1 MTVTGPAR
9 FQTAPPEPQPHRWR
23 AAAAVLALV
32 ALVVGVPVALVTLTG
47 APPIPHSLPTLDAI
61 GRQLGAAQLVTVL
74 LAVVWLAWL
83 QFAYCTVVEIAAAV
97 RGGVLARPVPFAG
110 PSQRLARTLV
120 ALVLVSAALAP
131 AASAAVAG
139 ARPATTVVSLESTAR
154 LSGAGLGLGTTVDA
168 GRDGVRPGAGHRAFD
183 PSGTAPRG
191 IGLPAAT
198 GRAGSA
204 WSPGARPVTLEELS
218 YGGFHPGDISELA
231 GRKVYVVEPPVGRHH
246 DSLWEIAQRHL
257 GDGRR
262 YAEIYQLN
270 VGRVQPDGRAL
281 QLSRL
286 IQPGWYLVMPEDAAG
301 VERVPARSVPTPAP
315 TPTPAPPSTVTPSPA
330 ASAPAVSAPAAAT
343 HVAPTPTVAPH
354 TVPPIVA
361 PPTVAPTVAPTMP
374 PHTVAPHTVPPTVA
388 PTVAPSTVAAQPLPV
403 EASTA
408 GSSFSPTAP
417 PTVPPTASA
426 SSAPAS
432 PAALPVE
439 SPLEPPQPSTTAT
452 PATPAPTHPS
462 PVAATAAAGSPST
475 HPAPA
480 TPPAAPTPA
489 THVTEAPPTTVTT
502 PAASMTQPPQTTAPG
517 PFGEIGA
524 SSDPVDQLPHIPS
537 PAQASNNLAA
547 GFGASGLLAAGLLIA
562 VQRRRERER
571 HRPRERTGSLID
583 AEVWLRV
590 GADVQR
596 SQLLDC
602 ALRTLADSCARAGID
617 VPEIPVVTVDG
628 EDVELRL
635 SAPRHDAPAP
645 WTSLDDGARWTL
657 RRGHVP
663 RGRIGAEAALP
674 RLVSIGRDLADRDV
688 LIDLAAA
695 GGPVCVHGDPLTAE
709 HVVRALA
716 VELVTNPWSGGM
728 HVTAVDLPA
737 TLGVVAC
744 LLDVPQDPA
753 DPLAE
758 LRGRFAAHPVGQ
770 RPLEQVV
777 LGRPP
782 ARDVADGLRLLGADG
797 DLGVLVAGPL
807 PGARWRLQVD
817 EMGNLTCH
825 ELGLRVSA
833 NRLDDA
839 TLETL
844 AVLFTDAEPLRATA
858 PAQGRAGGQAATGS
872 VIDRAGGT
880 SPSLASASAASA
892 PTASGSAAS
901 AGGLVSRFSGPTP
914 GSGFTGLGS
923 RRGPIIPPGL
933 PLPPGKAGKSGKGG
947 AGVTRPRSAPPLIA
961 SSGIRV
967 PGHSAA
973 PVSRPSSDPDALSLV
988 VTDEPDRLAGVRVP
1002 APPVPVDDSAWAAA
1016 AARVGV
1022 IGPVAVRAP
1031 RTIDSQRTDHAA
1043 EVVAYLAL
1051 HPDGVHPT
1059 VLSAALWPRGVTP
1072 DVRTAMFDRVR
1083 EWLGLDEHGNPR
1095 LLLGSDGRLRLALDV
1110 VLDWDVVCTLLT
1122 AAQQTR
1128 GRRGERELLA
1138 RALQLV
1144 RGPVAGGPLAAQR
1157 RGGYA
1162 WLARTDLEQTVPAV
1176 ISAAALRLSA
1186 LSRSSDPASAAR
1198 ALRCALGAD
1207 PGDQGLWRELLR
1219 CEQQQQFGREAVL
1232 QATAAMRAV
1241 LTDLDVDLEPE
1252 TLALVSSLIG

>member
-9 FQTAPPEPQPHRWR
+9 FQTVPPEPPPNRLR
-23 AAAAVLALV
+23 AVAAAVALV
-32 ALVVGVPVALVTLTG
+32 ALVVGVPVALVALTG
-47 APPIPHSLPTLDAI
+47 PPPVPHSLPTQDWLSH
-61 GRQLGAAQLVTVL
+61 QLGAAQLVSVL

-83 QFAYCTVVEIAAAV
+83 QFAYCTVVEVAAAV
-97 RGGVLARPVPFAG
+97 RGGVLARPVPLSG

-131 AASAAVAG
+131 AASAAVVG
-139 ARPATTVVSLESTAR
+139 ARPAAAVVSLEAPGR
-154 LSGAGLGLGTTVDA
+154 LAGAGPGLGTAVDA
-168 GRDGVRPGAGHRAFD
+168 ALGVHRAGPGEGVVD
-183 PSGTAPRG
+183 SSGTAPTG
-191 IGLPAAT
+191 IGLAGSA
-198 GRAGSA
+198 GRAGAA
-204 WSPGARPVTLEELS
+204 WMPGARQVTLDDLS
-218 YGGFHPGDISELA
+218 YGGFHPGDITELT

-286 IQPGWYLVMPEDAAG
+286 IQPGWYLVMPEDAVG
-301 VERVPARSVPTPAP
+301 VERVPAPA
-315 TPTPAPPSTVTPSPA
+315 TPSPA
-330 ASAPAVSAPAAAT
+330 TPSPATPSPATPSPANPSPVPPAPVTPTPVTPTLAASSPAVAT
-343 HVAPTPTVAPH
+343 HVAPTSTPAPSPAASIAAA
-354 TVPPIVA
+354 TTAV
-361 PPTVAPTVAPTMP
+361 
-374 PHTVAPHTVPPTVA
+374 PHTVAPSTVVPH
-388 PTVAPSTVAAQPLPV
+388 TVAPSTVAPHSVAPHTVAPSTVAPPTAVPLD
-403 EASTA
+403 ASTA
-408 GSSFSPTAP
+408 GSIFSPTPSAS
-417 PTVPPTASA
+417 TVPP
-426 SSAPAS
+426 S

-439 SPLEPPQPSTTAT
+439 SPLEPPRTET
-452 PATPAPTHPS
+452 P
-462 PVAATAAAGSPST
+462 TAAV
-475 HPAPA
+475 HP
-480 TPPAAPTPA
+480 
-489 THVTEAPPTTVTT
+489 T
-502 PAASMTQPPQTTAPG
+502 PAASVPASPVSATPAAATSPTRPAPPTQAPGTTQQTTTTSS
-517 PFGEIGA
+517 PFGEIGV
-524 SSDPVDQLPHIPS
+524 SSDPVNELPHIPS
-537 PAQASNNLAA
+537 PGQASNNLAA

-562 VQRRRERER
+562 VQRRRERQR
-571 HRPRERTGSLID
+571 HRPSERTGALID

-602 ALRTLADSCARAGID
+602 ALRTLADSCARAGIE
-617 VPEIPVVTVDG
+617 VPEIPVVTVDD

-657 RRGHVP
+657 RRGHEP

-674 RLVSIGRDLADRDV
+674 RLVSIGRDLANRDV

-695 GGPVCVHGDPLTAE
+695 GGPVCVYGDPLTAE

-737 TLGVVAC
+737 SLGVVAC

-825 ELGLRVSA
+825 ELGVRVSA

-839 TLETL
+839 TLDTL
-844 AVLFTDAEPLRATA
+844 AVLFTDSEPRTATGQ
-858 PAQGRAGGQAATGS
+858 PATGPAATGQVTAS
-872 VIDRAGGT
+872 VIDLSGT
-880 SPSLASASAASA
+880 TATATLASTSASASAPGA
-892 PTASGSAAS
+892 
-901 AGGLVSRFSGPTP
+901 VSSRSGPPAPVAPPP
-914 GSGFTGLGS
+914 GSLFTGLGS
-923 RRGPIIPPGL
+923 RRGPAGPPGL
-933 PLPPGKAGKSGKGG
+933 PVPHSKSGT
-947 AGVTRPRSAPPLIA
+947 GVTRPRSAPPLIA
-961 SSGIRV
+961 SPGIRV
-967 PGHSAA
+967 PGHSAS
-973 PVSRPSSDPDALSLV
+973 PVSRPPSDPDGPSLV
-988 VTDEPDRLAGVRVP
+988 VTDEPDRLERVRVP

-1072 DVRTAMFDRVR
+1072 DVRGAMFDRVR

-1095 LLLGSDGRLRLALDV
+1095 LLVGSDGRLRLALDV

-1122 AAQQTR
+1122 SAQQTR

-1176 ISAAALRLSA
+1176 VSAAALRLSA

-1241 LTDLDVDLEPE
+1241 LTDLEVDPEPE
-1252 TLALVSSLIG
+1252 TLALISNLTG